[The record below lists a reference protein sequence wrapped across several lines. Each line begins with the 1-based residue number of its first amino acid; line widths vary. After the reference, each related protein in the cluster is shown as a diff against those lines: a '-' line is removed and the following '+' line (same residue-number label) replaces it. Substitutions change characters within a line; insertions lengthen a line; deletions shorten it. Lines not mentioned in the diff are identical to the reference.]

1 MTDRVDDELLA
12 LLREDARRPVT
23 QLAAILGIS
32 RATVQARID
41 RLRVSGRILGFTLRL
56 PASEGRGRVR
66 AIAMLA
72 VSGEAIE
79 KVPRALQRLP
89 DVVAVYSTNGRWD
102 LIAELDSADL
112 VSFDEALGRIRKID
126 GVVATETSLKLAR
139 VAG

>member
-41 RLRVSGRILGFTLRL
+41 RLRLSGRILGFTLRL
-56 PASEGRGRVR
+56 PSSDGQGRVR
-66 AIAMLA
+66 AITLLA
-72 VSGEAIE
+72 VRGEAIE
-79 KVPRALQRLP
+79 KVPRALLRLP
-89 DVVAVYSTNGRWD
+89 DVVAVFSTNGRWD

-112 VSFDEALGRIRKID
+112 TSFDQVLGRIRKID
-126 GVVATETSLKLAR
+126 GVVATETNLKLAHI
-139 VAG
+139 AG